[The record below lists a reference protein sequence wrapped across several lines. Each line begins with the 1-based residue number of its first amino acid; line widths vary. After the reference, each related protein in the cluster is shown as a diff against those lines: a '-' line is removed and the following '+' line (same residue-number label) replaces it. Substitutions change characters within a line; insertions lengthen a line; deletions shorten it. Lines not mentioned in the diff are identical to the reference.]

1 MPRIALF
8 FSFFFLF
15 HSLSAQ
21 SQIDGIEKELSQK
34 YEAMNAA
41 RSDSARMFLSD
52 AFKAELKRSLYK
64 TEAFE
69 HPFRSLKMC
78 TITSP
83 DKAFRVFNWNIPMN
97 DGTHRYEAL
106 IMIPRAAQERE
117 LMDVIELKP
126 IEKDLDRLENRSFRE
141 GEWMPFLI
149 YEIIPDKKE
158 DQYILL
164 AWDGHDR
171 ISNRKVIDVITI
183 SSRSVRLG
191 APVFKD
197 GKSTYKRV
205 LFTYAEEVN
214 MSLRY
219 QEKEKRILF
228 DHLAPKDPRLEG
240 QFQFYGPD
248 MSFDSYISDK
258 GKWNLESDV
267 EFLRKRQE
275 KDKKFNDPRR
285 K

>member
-1 MPRIALF
+1 
-8 FSFFFLF
+8 
-15 HSLSAQ
+15 
-21 SQIDGIEKELSQK
+21 
-34 YEAMNAA
+34 
-41 RSDSARMFLSD
+41 
-52 AFKAELKRSLYK
+52 
-64 TEAFE
+64 
-69 HPFRSLKMC
+69 
-78 TITSP
+78 
-83 DKAFRVFNWNIPMN
+83 
-97 DGTHRYEAL
+97 
-106 IMIPRAAQERE
+106 
-117 LMDVIELKP
+117 
-126 IEKDLDRLENRSFRE
+126 
-141 GEWMPFLI
+141 MPFLI